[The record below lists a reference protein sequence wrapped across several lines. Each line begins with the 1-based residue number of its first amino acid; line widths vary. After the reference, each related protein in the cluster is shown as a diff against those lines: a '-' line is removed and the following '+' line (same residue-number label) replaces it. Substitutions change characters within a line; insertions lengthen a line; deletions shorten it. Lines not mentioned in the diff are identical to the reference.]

1 MDSSSLN
8 TSLESERPQPL
19 TQTLPTTHRMSHGL
33 NDRLNTAYIDI
44 NEGDTSFLANQTRSI
59 AACVG
64 RTITPRQILI
74 ILRILKA
81 LTFAFLV
88 FTLIADLMYIFFV
101 EFFVSSEV
109 STKIGGTRDTI
120 IRIYGLVLAAMAL
133 AIELDMANVVKLF
146 PGFKGF
152 IPRAFLLFFI
162 AAVTNSHPLHESHN
176 GRNRSSSNY
185 SNVDDNYSYDAQV
198 SQEIPD
204 STVVFQMVTSVVLY
218 VYLPNPNTLMHFHG
232 FTCHLRS
239 DTFLLPCPH
248 RAGCAITYLILGLLC
263 FDRFKSKAF
272 LSKQDLVAITTI
284 PSSSGI
290 QVSPLA
296 QCGNQ
301 DQPQALTRE
310 PQANYELV

>member
-1 MDSSSLN
+1 
-8 TSLESERPQPL
+8 
-19 TQTLPTTHRMSHGL
+19 MSHGL

-185 SNVDDNYSYDAQV
+185 YSSFDDNYSYDAQV

-204 STVVFQMVTSVVLY
+204 STVVFQMVTSVVL
-218 VYLPNPNTLMHFHG
+218 
-232 FTCHLRS
+232 
-239 DTFLLPCPH
+239 
-248 RAGCAITYLILGLLC
+248 AGCAITYLILGLLC

-290 QVSPLA
+290 QVSPSA